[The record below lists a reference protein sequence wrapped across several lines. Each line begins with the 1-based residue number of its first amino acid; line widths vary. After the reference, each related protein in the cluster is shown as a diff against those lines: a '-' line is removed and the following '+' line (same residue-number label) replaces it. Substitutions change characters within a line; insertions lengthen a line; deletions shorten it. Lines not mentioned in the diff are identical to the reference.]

1 MKPFSEAPIKPDVPD
16 TPDLPES
23 TADRPRE
30 TKEWQGQI
38 ELPEDSD
45 SWVDSIELSDES
57 EGWQDSIDLDDL
69 KRTVLSTSIERTDKQ
84 EGDYP
89 STYKERVDRTPR
101 DDGERGDWQGERG
114 ESIFIPN
121 DDDIK
126 SILDEYGIEGIA
138 YKDGIPDF
146 SPCSESTVEI
156 DNMTDNRSGPP
167 VEGSNFQQCDQ
178 KCAEQWNEQCRD
190 GRSDWTARDVAN
202 WRREN
207 GYSWHERNDMKTC
220 DLIPTKIN
228 AYFGHL
234 GGVGEYIRFTS
245 NNSAEGVFDE

>member
-1 MKPFSEAPIKPDVPD
+1 MKLFSEVPINTDVSD
-16 TPDLPES
+16 CTESLEENIDCCNEWIDHIDLP
-23 TADRPRE
+23 D
-30 TKEWQGQI
+30 
-38 ELPEDSD
+38 DSN
-45 SWVDSIELSDES
+45 S
-57 EGWQDSIDLDDL
+57 WQDSIDLSQIDSL
-69 KRTVLSTSIERTDKQ
+69 VSQKAEGTDTN

-89 STYKERVDRTPR
+89 STYKERLDQTPK
-101 DDGERGDWQGERG
+101 DNSERGDWQEERG
-114 ESIFIPN
+114 ESVFIPN
-121 DDDIK
+121 DDDMK
-126 SILDEYGIEGIA
+126 AILDEYGIEGIE

-156 DNMTDNRSGPP
+156 DHMTDNRNGPP

-220 DLIPTKIN
+220 DLIPTKVN

-234 GGVGEYIRFTS
+234 GGVGEYIRSS
-245 NNSAEGVFDE
+245 NKNIAEGIFDE